1 MVTFNTDLSG
11 GTFTNKD
18 LNPRSVVR
26 EGETGYTGN
35 ITSAPSGNAG
45 STNSLKLNYGF
56 LKSLDPS
63 SAVREGEGYFKNINN
78 ISPID
83 VKLADLNANADQ
95 ALGNMSEYEN
105 DFMKFWS
112 ASGGDYN
119 TAKRMADQSQD
130 IRNNKSMFQS
140 LDLNQSPVPANESP
154 TYGFSQAMG
163 EMSPMNKLIKAI
175 FGVDQLTGSFE
186 EGKDND
192 NDQQMASAMA
202 MMGAGQQPTP
212 MPNPILTPTAPQPS
226 PNPEGLYIRP
236 NMLNQ
241 VPDSY
246 SQAFKDANN
255 AYMKNV
261 AVRPSDFNEKM
272 DLRGFEQLKGLLG
285 E

>member
-1 MVTFNTDLSG
+1 MVQFNTDFSD
-11 GTFTNKD
+11 GTFTNDD
-18 LNPRSVVR
+18 LKGNVSNIQEDLGFPTNQETAQNYFSDIQQSMEAGANLNNAMKFAQQAQDANFNPMFTDNPSPV
-26 EGETGYTGN
+26 
-35 ITSAPSGNAG
+35 SAYQAPTYNPLQGM
-45 STNSLKLNYGF
+45 
-56 LKSLDPS
+56 
-63 SAVREGEGYFKNINN
+63 
-78 ISPID
+78 
-83 VKLADLNANADQ
+83 ANASPMTKLIQ
-95 ALGNMSEYEN
+95 AL
-105 DFMKFWS
+105 
-112 ASGGDYN
+112 
-119 TAKRMADQSQD
+119 
-130 IRNNKSMFQS
+130 
-140 LDLNQSPVPANESP
+140 
-154 TYGFSQAMG
+154 
-163 EMSPMNKLIKAI
+163 

-192 NDQQMASAMA
+192 GDQQMATAMA

-241 VPDSY
+241 TPDSY

-272 DLRGFEQLKGLLG
+272 DLRGFQQLKGLLG